1 MVRANCFGSRTK
13 ELLPELGEN
22 QHGDPDASNEKVL
35 GEGVVDCK
43 DHLDIQH
50 KVCGRMGK
58 KGYRAERVSVSTW
71 KENVTKKVG
80 FGFMG
85 IKQSH
90 VGLCTLVRPL
100 HLCFLV

>member
-1 MVRANCFGSRTK
+1 MEAAQRSFYLSLGRTNMAIQM
-13 ELLPELGEN
+13 P
-22 QHGDPDASNEKVL
+22 SNEQVL